1 MPSKPAV
8 LVHKH
13 WHKGCLQVG
22 GSTPAWTFLLTFDQ
36 LSCPRSQLLQPMM
49 QGKYTYQL
57 SHILWRWIQHGHSQ
71 HSTAPPSPT
80 KRPTQAKQNTMFQS
94 RNSINRGIHHSRTH
108 DTFHQTSYIALPPK
122 ILLRSPLAMEHWKG
136 NRPPSFAVPR
146 RPQRLKVA
154 VKQCSPICSNAFSPR
169 GRGKSRLEVVHNRA
183 LPSQII
189 RYCHIITFKLALST
203 MSLSSNAWLMQVEEV
218 CSQLLPL
225 AFACE
230 TRLPKQSLECP
241 HHCERES
248 QLFACFSKPSLPD
261 LAVVCLKPEDAVF
274 FPLDRG

>member
-1 MPSKPAV
+1 
-8 LVHKH
+8 
-13 WHKGCLQVG
+13 
-22 GSTPAWTFLLTFDQ
+22 
-36 LSCPRSQLLQPMM
+36 
-49 QGKYTYQL
+49 
-57 SHILWRWIQHGHSQ
+57 
-71 HSTAPPSPT
+71 
-80 KRPTQAKQNTMFQS
+80 MFQS

-122 ILLRSPLAMEHWKG
+122 ILRSPLAMEHWKG